1 MAKYIFV
8 TGGVVSGLGKGIM
21 AASLGLLL
29 KERGLK
35 VFVQKFDP
43 YLNVD
48 PGTMSP
54 LQHGEVFVTADG
66 WETDLDLG
74 HYERF
79 IDTELTKNSSI
90 TSGRI
95 YMNIISKE
103 RRGDYLGGTVQVV
116 PHVTNEIKSKVYQAG
131 EDSQADIVITEI
143 GGTVGDIESL
153 PFIETIRQIRSE
165 LGKEHVLFVHTTLV
179 PVVTPSYELKT
190 KPTQH
195 SVKELRSFGVQPDII
210 VCRSTEELGDDLKE
224 KIALF
229 CDVPKQAVIAVKD
242 EKILYQIP
250 LEINKQNFDSLV
262 CKQFGFK
269 NGKVDLSKWKELISR
284 IKKTKK
290 IVTIALVGKYT
301 QLKDAYLS
309 VSEALYHA
317 GYNNSCKV
325 DILWVDSDTLNEA
338 NYKEILNR
346 ADGILVPGGFGGRAI
361 EGKILAIRYAR
372 EQKVPF
378 LGICLG
384 LQLAVIEFSRHV
396 CGWSEADSTEWNPTT
411 PTPIIDIM
419 ENQKDLHELGGT
431 MRLGNYPCHIPEKTL
446 AHRLY
451 QQTDILERHRHRYE
465 LNNEYRNPLISKGL
479 VISGTSPDN
488 RLVEMIELSDHPYF
502 IATQAHP
509 EFKSRPLRP
518 HPLFDGLIQAA
529 CKNR

>member
-1 MAKYIFV
+1 
-8 TGGVVSGLGKGIM
+8 
-21 AASLGLLL
+21 
-29 KERGLK
+29 
-35 VFVQKFDP
+35 
-43 YLNVD
+43 
-48 PGTMSP
+48 MSP
-54 LQHGEVFVTADG
+54 LKHGEVFVTADG

-79 IDTELTKNSSI
+79 IDTELNRHSSI

-116 PHVTNEIKSKVYQAG
+116 PHVTNEIKNKVYQAG

-165 LGKEHVLFVHTTLV
+165 LGKENVMFVHTTLI

-210 VCRSTEELGDDLKE
+210 VCRSTEALDDEVKE

-229 CDVPKQAVIAVKD
+229 CDVSKHAVIAVKD

-250 LEINKQNFDSLV
+250 IILNQQNLDSLV

-269 NGKVDLSKWKELISR
+269 NGRVDLSRLKDLISK
-284 IKKTKK
+284 IKKSRQVVK
-290 IVTIALVGKYT
+290 IALVGKYVK
-301 QLKDAYLS
+301 LKDAYLS

-317 GYNNSCKV
+317 GYNNYCKV
-325 DILWVDSDTLNEA
+325 EIDWVDSEELTQDNV
-338 NYKEILNR
+338 KERLQH

-361 EGKILAIRYAR
+361 PGKMIAIQYAR
-372 EQKVPF
+372 EKKVPF

-384 LQLAVIEFSRHV
+384 MQLAVIEFARHV

-419 ENQKDLHELGGT
+419 ESQKELHELGGT
-431 MRLGNYPCHIPEKTL
+431 MRLGNYPCVLQPNTL
-446 AHRLY
+446 AHRVYGQL
-451 QQTDILERHRHRYE
+451 DILERHRHRYE

-479 VISGTSPDN
+479 VICGTSPDN
-488 RLVEMIELSDHPYF
+488 RLVEMIELKDHPYF

-518 HPLFDGLIQAA
+518 HPLFDGLIKAA
-529 CKNR
+529 CQR